1 MWKFKD
7 MQVNIKQL
15 PLLNQIAE
23 KGEVEAPFAEYGEVI
38 RIARS
43 LLDLSAEK
51 LSEQS
56 GVAPSTLS
64 KMESSA
70 ADIQAPKLL
79 KVFDTLGIELI
90 VRLKKLKED
99 AEEQN

>member
-1 MWKFKD
+1 

-23 KGEVEAPFAEYGEVI
+23 KGEAEAPFAEYGEII

-70 ADIQAPKLL
+70 ADIQVPKLL
-79 KVFDTLGIELI
+79 KVFDALGNVEII
-90 VRLKKLKED
+90 VKLKKLKD
-99 AEEQN
+99 GEEQN